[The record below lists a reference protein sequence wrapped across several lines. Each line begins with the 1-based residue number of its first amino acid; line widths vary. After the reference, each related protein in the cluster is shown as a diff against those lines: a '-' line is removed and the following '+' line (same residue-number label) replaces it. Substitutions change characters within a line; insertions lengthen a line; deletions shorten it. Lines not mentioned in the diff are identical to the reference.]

1 MPRLQNPFLTLGL
14 TPAVVKKAKF
24 EGAIAIAKVMY
35 LQNSRLHHP
44 DTGGDRRLFEAV
56 AEAWE
61 LLQGDMAQAFYDEY
75 ISSQAA
81 KRAESAAQL
90 RLEHEAELEQWRG
103 ALERTLEAPHRQGN
117 VFNPTAGLR
126 VLLRGK
132 HSFLELTFEGSKLVV
147 HTHDQLD
154 QEEMPSTVKGGMSV
168 YYYSNGA
175 TLKSH
180 GGIDIG
186 GKELEA
192 DEGPTNLREGWYQIG
207 PVTDEGTNLYS
218 PLEPSGRKQE
228 KDVSPFVLIRG
239 HATRVA
245 ADIGRQRRLSA
256 GEDDASIAGIE
267 VSSLVSNPQLLSFEW
282 KEGAALLA
290 ITPGQRID
298 ILGTVVGI
306 YAPT

>member
-132 HSFLELTFEGSKLVV
+132 YSFLELTFEGSKLVV

-154 QEEMPSTVKGGMSV
+154 QGEMPSTVKGGMSV
-168 YYYSNGA
+168 YYYSDGA
-175 TLKSH
+175 TLKSN
-180 GGIDIG
+180 GGTNGNGD
-186 GKELEA
+186 ELEA

-228 KDVSPFVLIRG
+228 KDVSPLVLIKG

-245 ADIGRQRRLSA
+245 VDIGRQRRLSA